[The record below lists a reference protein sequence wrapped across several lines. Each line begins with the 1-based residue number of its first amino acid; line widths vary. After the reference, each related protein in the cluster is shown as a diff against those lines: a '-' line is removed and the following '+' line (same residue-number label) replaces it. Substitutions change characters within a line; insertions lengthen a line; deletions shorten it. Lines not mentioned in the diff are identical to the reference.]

1 MKKKLLIMVMIIFLS
16 MLSFSLPEINLN
28 HLEYLRDEFKIEGQ
42 TKVGYWIYA
51 EKFGDK
57 YVHTEAK
64 GEGVTCVDDVA
75 RVAIL
80 YTELYKIDSQEF
92 YLQRAKEA
100 LDFVLAFQDTD
111 GDFYNFVFSDG
122 TINRQ
127 GITSRKSANWWAA
140 RAFWSIAN
148 AIEIFETDKEFQE
161 RLINSAKLAYSFL
174 YKSLDEN
181 YFLNHNSDVSSVFLL
196 GAIEY
201 YKYTKDEKV
210 KELAINVGDSIL
222 KTQILEGF
230 LRGAYN
236 EGETNLIWHSWGS
249 RQGEALVELYKI
261 TQDQKYLDSAKLLA
275 DEFYPVLL
283 SLGPV
288 YEISEYVKLYPQI
301 AYGVEPIISTLT
313 KLYEVTNEEQYAYM
327 AALFGGFY
335 ERNNHLNTPLYGP
348 NGEGYDS
355 LHSVYIN
362 SNAGAESTISALLSF
377 TRLKTLPIEFQE
389 LTQAIII
396 SGRKAHLFEVEK
408 MNTGIYSFTLE
419 NINNVVLKT
428 DESIRVRQNID
439 NFYPGTYEIFISG
452 IFEPHT
458 AFKVTSGDHSIEG
471 TIKSSRD
478 INSLGVINMNKN
490 EIILYF
496 KPDNGHI
503 YIDQVILKPVDP
515 SFVYKFKDNYY
526 VFTQEGTTKVEYES
540 KEIKSQYVQKV
551 EVSSEK
557 INGSSVLNLYELFNN
572 DGIVNFANRKS
583 GNFDNP
589 DGVLGA
595 KYPAEEIQKLLEND
609 IYYFENEDVY
619 FKFKIDGED
628 NVICTSQEIY
638 LKNDFFTSS
647 SLYVVGSCDHG
658 NYEGDLT
665 IVYNDETSEQK
676 NLSFSDWCQ
685 EPAFGETVLMNFD
698 YRYNNLG
705 IKENINPKL
714 FLIKIPLKET
724 PIKSIILPNIP
735 TMHIFAISLK

>member
-28 HLEYLRDEFKIEGQ
+28 HLEFLRDEFQVEGKPKI
-42 TKVGYWIYA
+42 GYWIYA

-57 YVHTEAK
+57 YVHTDAI

-196 GAIEY
+196 GVIEY

-210 KELAINVGDSIL
+210 KDLAVKIGDSIL
-222 KTQILEGF
+222 SKQIKDGF
-230 LRGAYN
+230 LKGAFD
-236 EGETNLIWHSWGS
+236 EGEETPLWHSWGS

-261 TQDQKYLDSAKLLA
+261 TQDQRYLDSVKLLA

-313 KLYEVTNEEQYAYM
+313 KLYEVTNDVQYAYL

-335 ERNNHLNTPLYGP
+335 ERNNHLNTPMYGP

-362 SNAGAESTISALLSF
+362 SNAGAESTISALLSL

-396 SGRKAHLFEVEK
+396 SGRKSHLFEVEK

-428 DESIRVRQNID
+428 DESIRVRQTID

-452 IFEPHT
+452 IFEPPT

-471 TIKSSRD
+471 TIKSSKG
-478 INSLGVINMNKN
+478 INSLGIINMNKN

-503 YIDQVILKPVDP
+503 YIDQVILKPIDHG
-515 SFVYKFKDNYY
+515 FVYKFKDNYY
-526 VFTQEGTTKVEYES
+526 EFTQEGTIKVEYEPT
-540 KEIKSQYVQKV
+540 EIKSQYVQKV
-551 EVSSEK
+551 EVSTEK
-557 INGSSVLNLYELFNN
+557 INESYMLNLDELFNN
-572 DGIVNFANRKS
+572 DGIVNFSNRKS

-609 IYYFENEDVY
+609 IYHFENEDVY

-628 NVICTSQEIY
+628 NVICTSQEIH

-647 SLYVVGSCDHG
+647 FLYVVGSCNHG
-658 NYEGDLT
+658 NYEGELT

-685 EPAFGETVLMNFD
+685 EPAFGETVLMKFD